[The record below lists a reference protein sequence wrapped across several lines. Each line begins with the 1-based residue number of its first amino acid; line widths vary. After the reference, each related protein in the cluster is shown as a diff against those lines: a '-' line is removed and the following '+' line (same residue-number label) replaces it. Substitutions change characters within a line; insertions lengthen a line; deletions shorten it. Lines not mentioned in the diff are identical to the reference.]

1 MIFAQTLILLEIK
14 GTSTCILYIVIY
26 TTLHIFLQRGK
37 SVDILLCLSEHLVTD
52 ERKVWVHLL
61 YRLLIL
67 AFSAHLCHNDEIKL
81 RFDSLEALHH
91 LSIILI
97 RSIYLMKRGKCS
109 SCLGTV
115 DRITT
120 YLCILTI

>member
-1 MIFAQTLILLEIK
+1 MISLETK

-37 SVDILLCLSEHLVTD
+37 SVNILLCLSEHLVTD
-52 ERKVWVHLL
+52 EGKVWVHQL

-67 AFSAHLCHNDEIKL
+67 ASSAHLIQNDEIKL

-91 LSIILI
+91 LSIIVIWSL
-97 RSIYLMKRGKCS
+97 YLMKRGKRS

-115 DRITT
+115 DRITA
-120 YLCILTI
+120 YRCILTI